1 MAWDDLDP
9 KPKKAAPI
17 DLSPLSIEDLQTRIQ
32 EFQAE
37 IRRMEQ
43 AITAKQ
49 AQRSS
54 ADDLFRKL

>member
-1 MAWDDLDP
+1 MAWDDLEP

-37 IRRMEQ
+37 IRRMEL
-43 AITAKQ
+43 AIAAKQ
-49 AQRSS
+49 AQPSS
-54 ADDLFRKL
+54 AD

>member
-9 KPKKAAPI
+9 KPKKAAPV
-17 DLSPLSIEDLQTRIQ
+17 DLSPMSIEDLQKRIL

-37 IRRMEQ
+37 IARMEE
-43 AITAKQ
+43 AIQSKQ

-54 ADDLFRKL
+54 ADARFRKS

>member
-32 EFQAE
+32 EYQAE
-37 IRRMEQ
+37 IHRMEQ
-43 AITAKQ
+43 AIAAKQ

-54 ADDLFRKL
+54 ADELFRKL